1 MNPTGFL
8 ISDIVDRNMKQL
20 TIHFGGRRGKAI
32 RENYMA
38 MLTATPN
45 GHEAVFPSISAS
57 TTSYTFR
64 NEAGLLFSTEF
75 SQPALTVVERAQFE
89 HLRSKGLV
97 VEGALYAGHSLGEY
111 SALGNLGQAIPFEE
125 LLSLTFYRALI
136 MNSAVPRDSEG
147 RSGFGMMAVN
157 PSRIGKDMDTS
168 LLEHLVSVIATATGG
183 LLQIVN
189 YNIATQQYVASGCL
203 ASLASLSAI
212 ADVLAIRSSEYR
224 VTNGKIQG
232 LSELVAATVANTT
245 PPIKASLLKRGIA
258 TTPLDGIDVPF
269 HSSSLLPKMP
279 AFREMLHR
287 HLPKGTVDASRLVG
301 RFVTNVTGNTFD
313 ISRAGV
319 QEIFD
324 KTQSTVLQALLED
337 ENLK

>member
-1 MNPTGFL
+1 M
-8 ISDIVDRNMKQL
+8 
-20 TIHFGGRRGKAI
+20 
-32 RENYMA
+32 
-38 MLTATPN
+38 
-45 GHEAVFPSISAS
+45 
-57 TTSYTFR
+57 
-64 NEAGLLFSTEF
+64 
-75 SQPALTVVERAQFE
+75 
-89 HLRSKGLV
+89 

-136 MNSAVPRDSEG
+136 MNSAVPRDSQG
-147 RSGFGMMAVN
+147 RSGYGMMAVN
-157 PSRIGKDMDTS
+157 PSRIGKHVDTT
-168 LLEHLVSVIATATGG
+168 LLEHLVALIASATGG

-203 ASLASLSAI
+203 ASLACLSTT
-212 ADVLAIRSSEYR
+212 ADALATRSSEYR
-224 VTNGKIQG
+224 VTNGEIQG
-232 LSELVAATVANTT
+232 LRELVAASVATT
-245 PPIKASLLKRGIA
+245 PTPTKASLLKRGIA
-258 TTPLDGIDVPF
+258 TTPLEGIDVPF

-319 QEIFD
+319 QDIFD
-324 KTQSTVLQALLED
+324 RTQSVVLQALLD
-337 ENLK
+337 DKDFK